1 MKRGYYFYFTI
12 HFTGSKK
19 ENGVNGCYTLKYPHN
34 SSNSERQIDVF
45 ESMNSARTVLIC
57 LTGMVIMAFTVY
69 SPVYSVQ
76 DSKGIKSQ
84 NVDLVLIISM
94 EHRSLNIV
102 RDSLFDILSIICFE
116 KKMCLDRKQNV

>member
-1 MKRGYYFYFTI
+1 
-12 HFTGSKK
+12 
-19 ENGVNGCYTLKYPHN
+19 
-34 SSNSERQIDVF
+34 
-45 ESMNSARTVLIC
+45 MNSARTVFIC

-116 KKMCLDRKQNV
+116 KKMCLDRKQNVKKVSSLLHIARCMQIFFNSISKIHILNL

>member
-69 SPVYSVQ
+69 SHVYSVQ
-76 DSKGIKSQ
+76 CARFEGNKIAKCRSCVNNINGTSVIKYS
-84 NVDLVLIISM
+84 SG
-94 EHRSLNIV
+94 
-102 RDSLFDILSIICFE
+102 
-116 KKMCLDRKQNV
+116 